1 MTKKDV
7 TMKGREVIV
16 KDEME
21 VFDDEMFYDL
31 WWN

>member
-1 MTKKDV
+1 
-7 TMKGREVIV
+7 MKGREVIV

>member
-1 MTKKDV
+1 V
-7 TMKGREVIV
+7 IMKGREVIV

-21 VFDDEMFYDL
+21 VFDDGMFYDL

>member
-7 TMKGREVIV
+7 TMKGREVMV

-31 WWN
+31 

>member
-1 MTKKDV
+1 MTKKAV
-7 TMKGREVIV
+7 TMKGREAIV

-31 WWN
+31 